1 MFVHQLAKFARK
13 RMPPSIFAGLRRVA
27 TALFTPIAFSY
38 QTGHFRSSLKAKA
51 LDNFGKPLPW
61 YTYPAIDFLRN
72 KQTLGKSVLEFGAGQ
87 STLWWAQRV
96 QRVVAIEDNESWFA
110 HLLGRVP
117 TNVQLIL
124 TDRDASN
131 LETLNESAFDLIVV
145 DGLNRFLCAQKA
157 IPLLNEGGAIILDNS
172 EGSWGPNGEYPIID
186 LFRAKGFSRIDFY
199 GYAPGVILPACTSF
213 FFKNDCFLLC
223 GSENPARMVH

>member
-13 RMPPSIFAGLRRVA
+13 GMPPSIFAGLRNVA

-51 LDNFGKPLPW
+51 LDNFGQPLPW

-96 QRVVAIEDNESWFA
+96 QSVVAIEDNKSWFA

-117 TNVQLIL
+117 ANVQLIL
-124 TDRDASN
+124 TDKDASN
-131 LETLNESAFDLIVV
+131 IEPLKESAFDLIVI

-157 IPLLNEGGAIILDNS
+157 IALLNEGGAIILDNS
-172 EGSWGPNGEYPIID
+172 DGNRGYPIIN
-186 LFRAKGFSRIDFY
+186 LFRANGFSRIDFY
-199 GYAPGVILPACTSF
+199 GYAPGVILPACTSL